1 MASTKSLGPT
11 EMSPVKGGLSAPI
24 STDSA
29 MPVARERYGDPARD
43 PLIAV
48 NHRDGWRFL
57 ALKQRLGSTASRS
70 KLSTN

>member
-11 EMSPVKGGLSAPI
+11 EMSPVKGGVGADQHGQRYASGE
-24 STDSA
+24 
-29 MPVARERYGDPARD
+29 ERYGDPARD